1 MKKVIKKYLLNYA
14 KENNWDKFDENK
26 LDDCIDYIKS
36 EARKKAQNGVAVI
49 EDKEVFGW
57 AVHYYDEDGNVK
69 IEKTNAI
76 TKVEKIEKVENVE
89 KVEKPKPVVKVK
101 KVDKDEGQMSL
112 FDL

>member
-26 LDDCIDYIKS
+26 LDTCIDYIKS
-36 EARKKAQNGVAVI
+36 QARKRAEDGVAVI

-57 AVHYYDEDGNVK
+57 AVHYFDEGGNVE
-69 IEKTNAI
+69 IDDNFNNR
-76 TKVEKIEKVENVE
+76 TKVEVKKAEVKPKKEKPLVKK
-89 KVEKPKPVVKVK
+89 KVEKN
-101 KVDKDEGQMSL
+101 DNQMSI

>member
-26 LDDCIDYIKS
+26 LDTCIDYIKS
-36 EARKKAQNGVAVI
+36 QARKRAEDGVAVI

-57 AVHYYDEDGNVK
+57 AVHYFDEDGNVEIDNNFK
-69 IEKTNAI
+69 ATA
-76 TKVEKIEKVENVE
+76 KVAVKKEED
-89 KVEKPKPVVKVK
+89 KPKKEKPVVKK
-101 KVDKDEGQMSL
+101 KAEKDDGQMSI

>member
-1 MKKVIKKYLLNYA
+1 MKKVIKEYLLNYA
-14 KENNWDKFDENK
+14 KENNWGKFDESK
-26 LDDCIDYIKS
+26 LDECIDYIKS

-69 IEKTNAI
+69 IDKTNAI
-76 TKVEKIEKVENVE
+76 TKVEKVET

>member
-1 MKKVIKKYLLNYA
+1 MKKVIKEYLLNYA
-14 KENNWDKFDENK
+14 KENNWGKFDESK
-26 LDDCIDYIKS
+26 LDECIDYIKS

-57 AVHYYDEDGNVK
+57 AVHYFDEGGNVK
-69 IEKTNAI
+69 IEKTN
-76 TKVEKIEKVENVE
+76 TSQKVEKVE

-101 KVDKDEGQMSL
+101 KVDNYEGQMSL